1 VKSGAN
7 TPVLEVKHLQVTFRS
22 DDGDIPAVQDMSF
35 SVERGQTLCIVG
47 ESGSGKTVSALAAMG
62 LHDKSQTRISAEIL
76 TLHGQDLLKL
86 PDAKLRQLRGNRM
99 AMIFQDPMT
108 ALNPYLTIGA
118 QLAEVLILH
127 QKVPK
132 KQAYAQSAQ
141 MLTDVGIPA
150 VQERLAAYPHEL
162 SGGMRQRVV
171 IAMAQLCQPDL
182 LFADEPTTALDVTIQ
197 AQVLQLL
204 KTIQK
209 DRGTA
214 LVLITHDLAI
224 VANMA
229 DQVLVMYGGMVM
241 EQGDVTS
248 LFRDPHHPY
257 TVGLLGS
264 LPSAQKRGER
274 LFAIAG
280 LPPLPQNRPK
290 GCVFAPR
297 CPLALQRCSDERPA
311 LLPVAGK
318 TDHLTRCLRAA
329 DVPAWASAQ
338 LEQRSAAASAG
349 ALHV

>member
-1 VKSGAN
+1 MKSACL
-7 TPVLEVKHLQVTFRS
+7 PAVLEVQRLQVTFRS
-22 DDGDIPAVQDMSF
+22 DDGDIPAVEDVSF
-35 SVERGQTLCIVG
+35 SVQRGQTLCIVG

-62 LHDKSQTRISAEIL
+62 LHDKSQTRISAAVL
-76 TLHGQDLLKL
+76 ALHGQDLLTL

-127 QKVPK
+127 KKMPR
-132 KQAYAQSAQ
+132 KQALDTSAQ

-150 VQERLAAYPHEL
+150 AKERLAAYPHEL

-214 LVLITHDLAI
+214 LVLITHDLSI

-248 LFRDPHHPY
+248 LFRDPQHPY

-280 LPPLPQNRPK
+280 MPPLPQNRPK

-297 CPLALQRCSDERPA
+297 CPLAVDRCAQERPP
-311 LLPVAGK
+311 LLPVAPNSH
-318 TDHLTRCLRAA
+318 HLARCFRAE
-329 DVPAWASAQ
+329 DVPAFASAQ
-338 LEQRSAAASAG
+338 RALRSESAALGTAHA
-349 ALHV
+349 

>member
-1 VKSGAN
+1 MSAGA
-7 TPVLEVKHLQVTFRS
+7 TAPVLEIKHLQVTFRS
-22 DDGDIPAVQDMSF
+22 DDGDVPAVEDVSF
-35 SVERGQTLCIVG
+35 CVHHGQTLCIVG

-62 LHDKSQTRISAEIL
+62 LHDKSQTRVTAAL
-76 TLHGQDLLKL
+76 LALHGENLLSL
-86 PDAKLRQLRGNRM
+86 AESKLRQLRGNRM

-127 QKVPK
+127 QNISRKR
-132 KQAYAQSAQ
+132 ADELSTQ

-150 VQERLAAYPHEL
+150 AKQRLAAYPHEL

-171 IAMAQLCQPDL
+171 IAMAQLCKPDL
-182 LFADEPTTALDVTIQ
+182 IFADEPTTALDVTIQ

-209 DRGTA
+209 YRGTA
-214 LVLITHDLAI
+214 LVFITHDLAI

-229 DQVLVMYGGMVM
+229 DHVLVMYGGMVM
-241 EQGDVTS
+241 EQANATT
-248 LFRDPHHPY
+248 LFRDPQHPY

-264 LPSAQKRGER
+264 LPSAQKRGGR

-280 LPPLPQNRPK
+280 MPPLPQNRPK

-297 CPLALQRCSDERPA
+297 CPLADQRCVAERPP
-311 LLPVAGK
+311 LLPVAPES
-318 TDHLTRCLRAA
+318 DHLTRCFRAA
-329 DVPAWASAQ
+329 EVPAWAAAQ
-338 LEQRSAAASAG
+338 RAQRGEVHAGGAAHA
-349 ALHV
+349 